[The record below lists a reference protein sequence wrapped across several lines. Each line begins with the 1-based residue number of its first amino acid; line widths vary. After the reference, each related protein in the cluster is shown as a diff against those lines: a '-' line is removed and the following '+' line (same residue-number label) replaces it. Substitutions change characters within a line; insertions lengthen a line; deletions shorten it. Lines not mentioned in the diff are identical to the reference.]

1 MDNKLNFATNILQL
15 HRVMALAETITDI
28 EQRKR
33 IGDALDAMEAK
44 RLELLEI
51 LPEAR
56 AKEIYG
62 EANFAAATKQA
73 DVVMT
78 DLLVKQIVELQ
89 ADIEK
94 EIANV

>member
-15 HRVMALAETITDI
+15 HRVMELSETITDI

-33 IGDALDAMEAK
+33 IGGALDAMEAK
-44 RLELLEI
+44 HLELLEL

-62 EANFAAATKQA
+62 EANFAAAIKQA

-89 ADIEK
+89 ADVEK